1 MNLIF
6 EALNAIKAD
15 PAFKDLDEQTK
26 LKISKAAEVAPL
38 INIVGMQAAQYSNQV
53 ARAQLGK
60 FIGFKTDQGR
70 FLSREVDRYGP
81 CSNERL

>member
-15 PAFKDLDEQTK
+15 PAFIDLNEQTK

-38 INIVGMQAAQYSNQV
+38 INIIGMQAAQYSNQV

-70 FLSREVDRYGP
+70 FLSREVDRYGS

>member
-15 PAFKDLDEQTK
+15 PAFIDLNEQTK
-26 LKISKAAEVAPL
+26 LKIAKAAEVTPL
-38 INIVGMQAAQYSNQV
+38 INIIGMQAAQYSNQV
-53 ARAQLGK
+53 ARAQIGR

-70 FLSREVDRYGP
+70 FLSREVDRYGS